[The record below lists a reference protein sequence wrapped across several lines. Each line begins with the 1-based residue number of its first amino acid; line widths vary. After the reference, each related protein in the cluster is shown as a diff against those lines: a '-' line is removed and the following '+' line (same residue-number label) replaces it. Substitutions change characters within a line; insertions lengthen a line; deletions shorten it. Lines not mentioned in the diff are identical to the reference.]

1 MNPFKWYIKPIETN
15 QNQLQTTRK
24 EAESMAKQKM
34 RPALSPE
41 ARESQMISLAVDLA
55 EQQLRD
61 GTASSQVITHYLKL
75 GTTKE
80 RIEREIL
87 EKQKDLLEAK
97 AESIKSAKRVEELY
111 TNALNAMRNYSG
123 QGDPDDY

>member
-1 MNPFKWYIKPIETN
+1 MKKATVNTSSDSEKK
-15 QNQLQTTRK
+15 R
-24 EAESMAKQKM
+24 

-41 ARESQMISLAVDLA
+41 ARDNQMIALAVDRA

-75 GTTKE
+75 AATREKE

-87 EKQKDLLEAK
+87 EKQKELIEAK
-97 AESIKSAKRVEELY
+97 TRNIQSSTKSDEVYQK
-111 TNALNAMRNYSG
+111 ALAAFRNYSG
-123 QGDPDDY
+123 HGDSDDEY

>member
-1 MNPFKWYIKPIETN
+1 
-15 QNQLQTTRK
+15 
-24 EAESMAKQKM
+24 MAKQKM

-123 QGDPDDY
+123 QGDPDDYWNLSQISKF